1 MDNKRIII
9 NSGIM
14 AGKPVIK
21 GTRIPIDTIVRL
33 MAQGITQDE
42 ILEDYPNLK
51 KEDIKAALEYVAD
64 VIQGENVFPIL
75 EEKKKNYA

>member
-51 KEDIKAALEYVAD
+51 KEDIRAALVYAAEL
-64 VIQGENVFPIL
+64 IEGEDIL
-75 EEKKKNYA
+75 PLVDA